1 MNYYYLMASLPML
14 SLDQE
19 LMTSST
25 QFLSLCRDT
34 LSEELY
40 EQLDSVSLVPGV
52 PSCCQID
59 TRWQAYET
67 VLRNCVAHQVA
78 HKTKTDPIPYLK
90 DEVDAF
96 VGLEKEVEAAFD
108 DSNPM
113 QTEKRLDSMRLS
125 VLDDLVTGHEFDF
138 EALFVYRV
146 KLLIVE
152 KWNSLT
158 KVLGQE
164 KVDKTVA
171 QILAN
176 SQSVEASV

>member
-14 SLDQE
+14 SLEKE

-34 LSEELY
+34 LSEEQY
-40 EQLDSVSLVPGV
+40 QQLEAVSLVPGV
-52 PSCCQID
+52 PSCCQVD
-59 TRWQAYET
+59 ARWQAYET

-78 HKTKTDPIPYLK
+78 HKTKADPIPYLK
-90 DEVDAF
+90 DEEDAF
-96 VGLEKEVEAAFD
+96 MGLEKEVEDAFD
-108 DSNPM
+108 GSNPM
-113 QTEKRLDSMRLS
+113 QTEKRLDSMRLN
-125 VLDDLVTGHEFDF
+125 VLDDLATGHDFDF
-138 EALFVYRV
+138 EALFIYRV

-158 KVLGQE
+158 KALGQE
-164 KVDKTVA
+164 KVDKTVV